1 VIFRIYDGEFEDK
14 DFTDALNRIRDILIL
29 DLDSSATSVDIINT
43 YGWWLMK
50 HNTADGV
57 RVFMEGK
64 AADALDRDYILSKL
78 ESYGNASA
86 QTYLEYLVQGKG
98 SGSPEHHTRLACSY
112 AQDVQAA
119 MADVNNITF
128 FDKIGR

>member
-1 VIFRIYDGEFEDK
+1 MIFRIYDGEFEDK

-64 AADALDRDYILSKL
+64 AVDALDRDYILSKL

>member
-1 VIFRIYDGEFEDK
+1 MIFRIYDGEFEDK

-29 DLDSSATSVDIINT
+29 DLDSSAMSVDIINT

-50 HNTADGV
+50 HTTTDGV

-64 AADALDRDYILSKL
+64 AADSLDRDYILSKL

-119 MADVNNITF
+119 MADVNNVTF